1 MFSYTFWHHV
11 CHISS
16 LTKQMWLSDSISCYF
31 VPLLIPHSG
40 SLEGPESI
48 PPGHVTNL
56 LQCLTERL
64 NGKMAQMVQILPPI
78 FKQPITCV
86 VDTPGKWL
94 ANRVVQTGRFGFWLI
109 FYFYFFLNQFVFN
122 FTHNHLNIGLF
133 LYSLVIT
140 TWVCLCPHS
149 FQKSSGLLG
158 YFIGVTKM
166 AVEWQDLSRRTLLA
180 LTPPTKLQFPVH
192 PTCMSLD
199 CGRRQEL
206 PGENY
211 TANSSQKPVTSE
223 AFRLHTVFVTKGT
236 TVWPHTL

>member
-1 MFSYTFWHHV
+1 MERWHRWCKSWPQFSN
-11 CHISS
+11 SQS
-16 LTKQMWLSDSISCYF
+16 
-31 VPLLIPHSG
+31 
-40 SLEGPESI
+40 
-48 PPGHVTNL
+48 
-56 LQCLTERL
+56 R
-64 NGKMAQMVQILPPI
+64 
-78 FKQPITCV
+78 V

-133 LYSLVIT
+133 FNTVLSLRPGYACAPI
-140 TWVCLCPHS
+140 H
-149 FQKSSGLLG
+149 FKSSGLLG

-223 AFRLHTVFVTKGT
+223 AFRSHTVFVTKGT